1 MYEMVKSGIR
11 CAWLGALALGALAG
25 VASAQEEE
33 MAPNIHNVLLTFHLV
48 QADGFTDEDPEIS
61 EVVSEL
67 RKIFN
72 FKGYRLL
79 STSVFNIGL
88 VRSSRG
94 AYVIGDGLQ
103 RIFLTGSDGALTIK
117 AEVSSR
123 LAPPGTVRAKVTL
136 TDATTRPTQSGA
148 SRMGQERLPLLEA
161 SATIRDSKTMV
172 VGSPRRT
179 ADGPVLFLIVTPR
192 IDP

>member
-1 MYEMVKSGIR
+1 MYDNVKRSIR
-11 CAWLGALALGALAG
+11 CGLIGVLALGALAG
-25 VASAQEEE
+25 TVSAQEGEE
-33 MAPNIHNVLLTFHLV
+33 APDIQNVLLTFHLV

-67 RKIFN
+67 RKIFK

-103 RIFLTGSDGALTIK
+103 RVFLAGSDAALTIK

-136 TDATTRPTQSGA
+136 TDATTRPTERSTNR
-148 SRMGQERLPLLEA
+148 SERLPLLEA
-161 SATIRDSKTMV
+161 SATIRDGKTMI
-172 VGSPRRT
+172 VGSPHRT

>member
-1 MYEMVKSGIR
+1 MYEMVKRKIR
-11 CAWLGALALGALAG
+11 SALIAVLALGVLAG
-25 VASAQEEE
+25 AASAQEGEK
-33 MAPNIHNVLLTFHLV
+33 APDIHNVLLTFHLV
-48 QADGFTDEDPEIS
+48 QADGFTGEDPEIS

-103 RIFLTGSDGALTIK
+103 RVFLTGSDAALTIK

-136 TDATTRPTQSGA
+136 TDATTRPTERST
-148 SRMGQERLPLLEA
+148 SRSERLPLLEA
-161 SATIRDSKTMV
+161 SATIRDGKTMV